1 MICRIWHGWTS
12 PADADAYERLL
23 RSEIFQGIAARDIP
37 GYQGIELLRRP
48 AADTVEFVTLMWFDS
63 IDAVRAFAGADYEI
77 AVVPAAA
84 RALLQRF
91 DARSAHYEVRQARG
105 VAPAPA
111 AAGAGDPTWE
121 KEIRGLEE
129 QARLAFLQA
138 DTDTLTRLWADD
150 FTVNSPHER
159 VHQKAQVLSLL
170 AAGRIRHTS
179 YECEIEQVSRHGD
192 VVVVMGHDRVTDPP
206 DGALTRRR
214 YTNIWQLRG
223 GHWRAIARHA
233 QVATRG
239 EAGQRD

>member
-23 RSEIFQGIAARDIP
+23 RSEIFQGIVARDIP

-48 AADTVEFVTLMWFDS
+48 VADTVEFVTLMWFDS
-63 IDAVRAFAGADYEI
+63 IDAVRAFAGTDYEV

-91 DARSAHYEVRQARG
+91 DARSAHYEVRQARA
-105 VAPAPA
+105 VAPA
-111 AAGAGDPTWE
+111 AASAGAASWE
-121 KEIRGLEE
+121 EEIRSLEE

-150 FTVNSPHER
+150 FTVNSPHEG

-170 AAGRIRHTS
+170 AAGRIRHTI

-192 VVVVMGHDRVTDPP
+192 VVVVMGRDRVTDPP

-214 YTNIWQLRG
+214 YTNVWQLREG
-223 GHWRAIARHA
+223 RWRAIARHA

-239 EAGQRD
+239 GAGP

>member
-23 RSEIFQGIAARDIP
+23 RSEIFEGIATRDIP

-48 AADTVEFVTLMWFDS
+48 ATDTVEFVTLMWFDS
-63 IDAVRAFAGADYEI
+63 IDAVRAFAGADYEV

-91 DARSAHYEVRQARG
+91 DTRSAHYDVRQARG
-105 VAPAPA
+105 GAPAV
-111 AAGAGDPTWE
+111 AGAAWE
-121 KEIRGLEE
+121 REIRSLEE

-170 AAGRIRHTS
+170 AAGRIRHTT
-179 YECEIEQVSRHGD
+179 YECEIEQVSRHGE

-206 DGALTRRR
+206 DGTVTRRR
-214 YTNIWQLRG
+214 YTNVWQLRDG
-223 GHWRAIARHA
+223 RWCAIARHA

-239 EAGQRD
+239 EARP